1 MYAWIWRHLPFG
13 LPGKIGGSVAL
24 ITAAVLLLW
33 FVVFRAIEPWVS
45 DVLLP
50 FDEGQLVPGADTVD
64 PDAVDPAAPGGDDG
78 DAVIGED
85 GEPLDEFDIPYSTD
99 ENNTSPNG

>member
-13 LPGKIGGSVAL
+13 LPGKIAGSVAL
-24 ITAAVLLLW
+24 VTAVVLLLW

-64 PDAVDPAAPGGDDG
+64 PGAPGGQVG
-78 DAVIGED
+78 GED
-85 GEPLDEFDIPYSTD
+85 GQPLDEHDIPYSTD
-99 ENNTSPNG
+99 ENNPSPNG

>member
-13 LPGKIGGSVAL
+13 LPGKIGGSL
-24 ITAAVLLLW
+24 TLLTGAVLLLW

-64 PDAVDPAAPGGDDG
+64 PAVPDAPAGEG
-78 DAVIGED
+78 GED

-99 ENNTSPNG
+99 ENNPSPNG